1 MRPVAFAGTLA
12 TQTSPAW
19 IPSTAPRRAERLVRP
34 MRSRSAPPAGSS
46 GRRGARAA
54 AGDRSEGRSWLLVHL
69 QRGLE
74 RKELPPRE
82 TGRRERREQRG
93 AQCGASRAADHRRA
107 LPALH
112 HAVARPRARV
122 RHDRPG
128 GHRLAR
134 ELRATDDAAPLA
146 LHGAALELLAVLSRT
161 RARVRRRPPRWLD
174 DVTDYLHEH
183 KLERSHFTRTF
194 VSYFGVPPGRWRSAR
209 A

>member
-1 MRPVAFAGTLA
+1 VQEPHPA
-12 TQTSPAW
+12 T
-19 IPSTAPRRAERLVRP
+19 V
-34 MRSRSAPPAGSS
+34 
-46 GRRGARAA
+46 ARAA
-54 AGDRSEGRSWLLVHL
+54 RGFLYICSAGLNGRSSLLAKRVGVSAASSEA
-69 QRGLE
+69 R
-74 RKELPPRE
+74 ELPGLRITDVRYPRF
-82 TGRRERREQRG
+82 TPPWH
-93 AQCGASRAADHRRA
+93 DHEHACVTIA
-107 LPALH
+107 L
-112 HAVARPRARV
+112 
-122 RHDRPG
+122 G